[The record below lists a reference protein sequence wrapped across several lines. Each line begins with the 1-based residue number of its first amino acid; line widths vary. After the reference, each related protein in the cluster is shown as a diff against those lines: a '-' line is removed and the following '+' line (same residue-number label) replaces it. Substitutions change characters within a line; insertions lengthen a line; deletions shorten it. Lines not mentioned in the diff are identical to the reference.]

1 MEECEHGPAKSKCP
15 FCCDRTKI
23 SSPHSPRPALKPGL
37 GGCPVCGGNDLAR
50 MTPITSGLTSPEDAF
65 VYQEIE
71 CENCGAWFEVVYSF
85 LHIRSIHPKS
95 A

>member
-1 MEECEHGPAKSKCP
+1 MSTDGDKQIVEATSECSA
-15 FCCDRTKI
+15 
-23 SSPHSPRPALKPGL
+23 GL
-37 GGCPVCGGNDLAR
+37 GGCPVCGGNDLER
-50 MTPITSGLTSPEDAF
+50 MSPTTSGLANIKDSF

-85 LHIRSIHPKS
+85 LHIQSIRRS